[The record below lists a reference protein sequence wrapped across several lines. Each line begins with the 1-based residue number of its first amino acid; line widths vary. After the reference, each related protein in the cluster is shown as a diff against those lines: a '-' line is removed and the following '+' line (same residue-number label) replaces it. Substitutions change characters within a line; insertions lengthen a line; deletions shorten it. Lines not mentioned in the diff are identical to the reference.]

1 MVDGE
6 IDFMADNERV
16 DAESSLVTI
25 PQQRAVEIPNALPV
39 RLQTLDLARHV
50 VIAPD
55 GKRYVLA
62 SFDDSRLGNGYVTV
76 VYPQQNGY
84 LTLVRLAVFETSSET
99 PEQAVQRHLEVA
111 QAIQQ
116 GKLTKL
122 VKSKSK

>member
-25 PQQRAVEIPNALPV
+25 SQQRAVEIPNALPV

>member
-1 MVDGE
+1 
-6 IDFMADNERV
+6 MADNERV

-25 PQQRAVEIPNALPV
+25 PQQRAVEILNALPV

-50 VIAPD
+50 VIDPD
-55 GKRYVLA
+55 KKRYVLA
-62 SFDDSRLGNGYVTV
+62 SFDDTRLGNGYVTV

-99 PEQAVQRHLEVA
+99 PEQAIQRHIEVA

-122 VKSKSK
+122 AKAKSK